1 MWSKR
6 VGYAWYLVNLSI
18 FINLS
23 ICTFFRSIQNII
35 PQTLCRMK
43 GHVASS
49 SKTTNS
55 IIVTWSIDRYAS
67 LNCSLVKV
75 GTGETLDDSFEVMA
89 MGTRRPDEAGL
100 WIKDGVSSW
109 EGVKDAGIVWGDVG
123 YRETMR
129 ETMSNISNDHCF
141 KPKQHVKCITTSFYL
156 GKFKLAISDILARP
170 INSL

>member
-1 MWSKR
+1 MHGILLIYQS
-6 VGYAWYLVNLSI
+6 LSI
-18 FINLS
+18 Y
-23 ICTFFRSIQNII
+23 
-35 PQTLCRMK
+35 QTAHSFNQSKILYHKPFRMK
-43 GHVASS
+43 GHAASS